1 MRKKMIVFI
10 YILMN
15 ILCRC
20 FSFDKIEIGDD
31 VSLICKNIETE
42 NYILCGPSRMY
53 QCITIQNGM
62 DQYVVAFSNNKV
74 IAIFYP
80 YIHVN
85 GNRIIAWQTT
95 VNDLKKMGI
104 EYNLKKE
111 TGFGYV
117 YSIDGYD
124 LIVCIGNTGTDRYPS
139 ENDLISMIVKR

>member
-1 MRKKMIVFI
+1 
-10 YILMN
+10 
-15 ILCRC
+15 
-20 FSFDKIEIGDD
+20 
-31 VSLICKNIETE
+31 
-42 NYILCGPSRMY
+42 
-53 QCITIQNGM
+53 M